1 MSRAPHEAPRDD
13 AYDAQDAY
21 EPFTWHGAPTLA
33 AGLPYQDP
41 PTLPYGV
48 GAAHYPEPYPATP
61 VPPAVPATPGPGP
74 GGGTAGPGGAG
85 QQGALAPDPAGTGT
99 ATGWTPA
106 APPADP
112 PVSGPGRAARRSRR
126 RPADPSEAAR
136 RRRLLPQAL
145 VVAFLAGGT
154 AAYCADDKTVELTVD
169 GRPRTLHTFADD
181 VAELLAEEGVS
192 VGTRD
197 VVAPAPTAA
206 LTHGDE
212 ITVHYGR
219 PVRLTIDGQL
229 REFWTTADT
238 VAGALDQLGVRAE
251 GAFLSTSRSRRIDRA
266 GLALAVR
273 TERTVTILADG
284 RERVIRTNA
293 ATVREAVDQAGVELR
308 DQDTTSVPP
317 GSFPRDGQTVT
328 VLRITD
334 GRETRDRSLPFTT
347 RTVSDPDLLTGT
359 TVVDDP
365 GRAGLRRT
373 TYAVRTVNGVR
384 QRPRKLGSEV
394 LRAPRQ
400 RVVRTGTKPR
410 PVAARGADR
419 LDWSALAACESGGR
433 AGAVDPSG
441 TYGGLYQF
449 DTQTWR
455 GLGGTGRPQD
465 APPAEQTRRAKKLYI
480 ARGASPWPHCGTRLK
495 G

>member
-13 AYDAQDAY
+13 ASDAQDAY

-48 GAAHYPEPYPATP
+48 GPAHHPAPYPATP
-61 VPPAVPATPGPGP
+61 ATPAPPAAPAAPGPGP
-74 GGGTAGPGGAG
+74 GHGPG
-85 QQGALAPDPAGTGT
+85 TGS
-99 ATGWTPA
+99 AAGWTPA

-112 PVSGPGRAARRSRR
+112 LATGPGRSARRSRR

-181 VAELLAEEGVS
+181 VAELLAEEGVR

-206 LTHGDE
+206 LAHGDE

-238 VAGALDQLGVRAE
+238 VSGALDQLGVRAE

-308 DQDTTSVPP
+308 DQDTTSVPMRQ
-317 GSFPRDGQTVT
+317 FPPR
-328 VLRITD
+328 RTD
-334 GRETRDRSLPFTT
+334 GDRAADHRRPG
-347 RTVSDPDLLTGT
+347 DPRPVAAVHHPHRLR
-359 TVVDDP
+359 P
-365 GRAGLRRT
+365 GPADRHHRRGRPGPRGPAAHHLRRT
-373 TYAVRTVNGVR
+373 DGERRTAAAPQAR
-384 QRPRKLGSEV
+384 QRGAAR
-394 LRAPRQ
+394 PRQ

-410 PVAARGADR
+410 PVAARGTDR

-455 GLGGTGRPQD
+455 SLGGTGRPQD

-480 ARGASPWPHCGTRLK
+480 ARGASPWPHCGTRL
-495 G
+495 

>member
-48 GAAHYPEPYPATP
+48 GPAHHPAHHPAPYPAAP
-61 VPPAVPATPGPGP
+61 APPAAPAAPAAPGPGH
-74 GGGTAGPGGAG
+74 GP
-85 QQGALAPDPAGTGT
+85 GTGT
-99 ATGWTPA
+99 APGWTPA

-112 PVSGPGRAARRSRR
+112 LATGPGRSARRSRR

-181 VAELLAEEGVS
+181 VAELLAEEGVR

-206 LTHGDE
+206 LAHGDE

-308 DQDTTSVPP
+308 DQDTTSVPG

-410 PVAARGADR
+410 PVAARGTDR

-455 GLGGTGRPQD
+455 SLGGTGRPQD

-480 ARGASPWPHCGTRLK
+480 ARGASPWPHCGTRL
-495 G
+495 